1 MANVEKGSMVDAVD
15 ANTPKAP
22 LLPDLA
28 QGVKNTAMQVAGV
41 ATVVDAD
48 ADDDDSGYWPD
59 GDVCIR
65 MPSSERPT
73 PCK

>member
-1 MANVEKGSMVDAVD
+1 MANVEKGSTVDAVD

-41 ATVVDAD
+41 ATVVD
-48 ADDDDSGYWPD
+48 DDDSGYWPD
-59 GDVCIR
+59 GDACIR
-65 MPSSERPT
+65 MPTSERPT